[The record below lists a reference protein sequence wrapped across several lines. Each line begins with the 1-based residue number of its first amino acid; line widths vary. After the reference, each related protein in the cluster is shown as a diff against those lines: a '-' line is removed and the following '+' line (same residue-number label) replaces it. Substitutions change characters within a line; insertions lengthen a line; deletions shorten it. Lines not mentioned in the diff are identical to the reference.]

1 MTNKKIWFMLQWNL
15 QSSGRY
21 RQLNKQLECKR
32 KFSLLWDNIHRQL
45 NPRLGEDQ
53 GQRHFLNNVS
63 SETWRIQ
70 KMLTNQSR
78 KTWNLKVRER
88 DRSLYILRLK
98 MWCIVSGEEESLGTL
113 TLRKAWLEMRIKREP
128 SSFLQIR
135 TSSQIYS
142 NGLSVVLEAEVR
154 I

>member
-53 GQRHFLNNVS
+53 GQGYFLNNVS
-63 SETWRIQ
+63 SEIWRIQ
-70 KMLTNQSR
+70 SMLTNQSH
-78 KTWNLKVRER
+78 KTWNLKVREG
-88 DRSLYILRLK
+88 DRSLYVLRLR
-98 MWCIVSGEEESLGTL
+98 MWCTVLGDGERLGTW
-113 TLRKAWLEMRIKREP
+113 TLRKAWLEMGTKSEP

-142 NGLSVVLEAEVR
+142 NGLSVALEAEVR